1 MSKVIE
7 KKILPEY
14 FEAVL
19 HAKKNFELRK
29 DDSDYEVGDW
39 ILLKEWD
46 GREYTGRDLECKILY
61 ILRNVPEYGLKKG
74 YCILSIRV
82 DKIQLDYKDGR
93 QPL

>member
-1 MSKVIE
+1 MGKVIQ

-14 FEAVL
+14 FEAVY
-19 HAKKNFELRK
+19 KGNKSFELRK
-29 DDSDYEVGDW
+29 DDSNYEVGDW
-39 ILLKEWD
+39 ILLEEWD
-46 GREYTGRDLECKILY
+46 GREYTGRSLECRIKY

-82 DKIQLDYKDGR
+82 EKIGSYYKDGR